1 MVDKYSYILQPRI
14 AKEVMIHSLL
24 EIDFAILN
32 FLLNICYLFKIWPY
46 FSLESF
52 YTK

>member
-1 MVDKYSYILQPRI
+1 MVDKYSSILQPRI
-14 AKEVMIHSLL
+14 AKEVMMHSLL

-32 FLLNICYLFKIWPY
+32 FLLHICYLFKIRSY
-46 FSLESF
+46 LSLESF